1 MAYSHTS
8 LALLFIACAIGG
20 CTVGDDYRPPDPP
33 HETTFVNAALVA
45 KRSAA
50 IRDADDHWWAAF
62 GDAKLV
68 ELVDLALAQNLDL
81 GQAEARVDQ
90 ARAAARAAGAAL
102 LPSGQTSA
110 QGAAI
115 RQSLES
121 PLGRIGNAFP
131 NFNRNQRLYDVGFAA
146 SWEVD
151 LFGGL
156 RRNQQAARAQY
167 EATEAAAR
175 AVQLSVAA
183 ATADAYVLV
192 RTLQAR
198 LEVARTQVERQR
210 RLVAIVSL
218 QFDRGLVPRL
228 QRDQAQGALFGVEAN
243 IPVLKAAL
251 EAQLDAIDVLVGLMP
266 GTLHDALAFE
276 TAIPRAPGISAD
288 GGASLLVRRRP
299 DLIAA
304 ERTLAASDARVGAA
318 VADYYP
324 RVSLSGLLGFE
335 SRGLPNLLS
344 GSTFQPQ
351 ALAGIRWRLFDF
363 GRVDAEVA
371 AARGARAEA
380 LAAYRQS
387 VLKATSDVEV
397 ALTGLVRREEQKR
410 LLDEGEASLSRA
422 RVAAQASYDAG
433 GISLIEVL
441 DADDRLLAVRDQRVI
456 AQSEVSRAAIAC
468 FKALGGGWDRSYR
481 SNAIQHGA
489 GISPPV

>member
-1 MAYSHTS
+1 MAAAR
-8 LALLFIACAIGG
+8 LAPAVFLLGCAIGG
-20 CTVGDDYRPPDPP
+20 CSVGPDYRPPEAPR
-33 HETTFVNAALVA
+33 ETTFRNAALSA
-45 KRSAA
+45 QRSAA
-50 IRDADDHWWAAF
+50 LRDIDDRWWNAF

-81 GQAEARVDQ
+81 GQVEARVDQ
-90 ARAAARAAGAAL
+90 ARVQARFAGAAL
-102 LPSGQTSA
+102 LPSGQATA
-110 QGAAI
+110 QGAAV

-131 NFNRNQRLYDVGFAA
+131 NFDRNRRLFDVGVAA

-156 RRNQQAARAQY
+156 RRSRQATRAQY
-167 EATEAAAR
+167 EASEAASRAAR
-175 AVQLSVAA
+175 LSVAA

-210 RLVAIVSL
+210 RLVSIVSL

-228 QRDQAQGALFGVEAN
+228 QRDQAQGALSGVASS
-243 IPVLKAAL
+243 IPVLQAAL
-251 EAQLDAIDVLVGLMP
+251 EAQLDAVEVLAGLMP
-266 GTLHDALAFE
+266 GALHDALA
-276 TAIPRAPGISAD
+276 TRTPIPNAPGVSAD
-288 GGASLLVRRRP
+288 GGAALLVRRRP

-304 ERTLAASDARVGAA
+304 ERTLAAADARIGAA

-324 RVSLSGLLGFE
+324 RVSMSGLLGFE
-335 SRGLPNLLS
+335 SRGLPNLFG

-371 AARGARAEA
+371 AAEGARAEA

-387 VLKATSDVEV
+387 VLKATADVET
-397 ALTGLVRREEQKR
+397 ALTALVRREDQER
-410 LLDEGEASLSRA
+410 ILDEGEASLSRA
-422 RVAAQASYDAG
+422 RVAAQASYEAG

-441 DADDRLLAVRDQRVI
+441 DADDRLLAIRDQRVI
-456 AQSEVSRAAIAC
+456 ARSEASRAAIAC
-468 FKALGGGWDRSYR
+468 FKALGGGWDGS
-481 SNAIQHGA
+481 
-489 GISPPV
+489 

>member
-1 MAYSHTS
+1 MAYARPAP
-8 LALLFIACAIGG
+8 ALLLIALAIGG
-20 CTVGDDYRPPDPP
+20 CTVGADYRPPDAPR
-33 HETTFVNAALVA
+33 ETTFFNAAPIA
-45 KRSAA
+45 QRSAA
-50 IRDADDHWWAAF
+50 VRDADDHWWTAF

-90 ARAAARAAGAAL
+90 ARAQVRAAGAAL
-102 LPSGQTSA
+102 MPSGQATA

-131 NFNRNQRLYDVGFAA
+131 NFDRNQRLYDVGVAA
-146 SWEVD
+146 SWEADV
-151 LFGGL
+151 FGGL

-167 EATEAAAR
+167 EATEASAR

-210 RLVAIVSL
+210 RLVSIVSL

-228 QRDQAQGALFGVEAN
+228 QRDQAQGALAGVEAN
-243 IPVLKAAL
+243 IPVLQAAL
-251 EAQLDAIDVLVGLMP
+251 EAQLDAIEVLVGLMP
-266 GTLHDALAFE
+266 GTLHDTLAVR
-276 TAIPRAPGISAD
+276 TAIPSAPGFSAD
-288 GGASLLVRRRP
+288 GGAASLVRRRP

-304 ERTLAASDARVGAA
+304 ERRLAASDARIGAA

-324 RVSLSGLLGFE
+324 RISLSGLLGFE
-335 SRGLPNLLS
+335 SRGLPNLFS

-387 VLKATSDVEV
+387 VLKATADVEV
-397 ALTGLVRREEQKR
+397 ALTSLVRREEQQR
-410 LLDEGEASLSRA
+410 RLDEGEASLSRA
-422 RVAAQASYDAG
+422 RSAAQASYEAG
-433 GISLIEVL
+433 SVSLIEVL

-468 FKALGGGWDRSYR
+468 FKAMGGGWDRS
-481 SNAIQHGA
+481 
-489 GISPPV
+489 